1 MARDPYS
8 VLGVSKSAD
17 EKAIRDAYRQLAKKY
32 HPDRN
37 PDDKQAEEKFKAAS
51 AAFEILGDKSKR
63 AKYDRGE
70 IDADGNPRGPFAGGG
85 GWQGGA
91 RRGPHQANGGYGP
104 GAGHGRHQGY
114 DDIGDIFSDMFGGNN
129 PFGNFGGGNGRGQG
143 PMQGRDV
150 RYRMDVEFAE
160 AATGV
165 TKRVTMPDG
174 KTLNVTI
181 PEGLRDGQTLR
192 LRGQGEP
199 GFKGGAPGDVYVEVT
214 VRPHRFF
221 EVDGDNVTLEVPVTL
236 SEAVLGAKIIV
247 PTVHGDVSVGVPKGT
262 SSGASLRLKGKGLKN
277 SKTGATGDQ
286 IVRLK
291 VVLPETPDEEFE
303 QFISNWQGDKD
314 QNPRARMKA

>member
-17 EKAIRDAYRQLAKKY
+17 EKTIRDAYRQLAKKY

-37 PDDKQAEEKFKAAS
+37 PDNKQAEDKFKAAS
-51 AAFEILGDKSKR
+51 AAFDIVGDKEKR

-70 IDADGNPRGPFAGGG
+70 IGPDGNPRGPFAGGG

-91 RRGPHQANGGYGP
+91 RGGPHQANGGYGP
-104 GAGHGRHQGY
+104 GAGQGRHQGY
-114 DDIGDIFSDMFGGNN
+114 DDIGDIFSDI
-129 PFGNFGGGNGRGQG
+129 FGGGAGRGQG

-199 GFKGGAPGDVYVEVT
+199 GFKGGPAGDVYVEVT

-221 EVDGDNVTLEVPVTL
+221 EVEGDNVMLEVPVTL
-236 SEAVLGAKIIV
+236 SEAVLGAKIVV
-247 PTVHGDVSVGVPKGT
+247 PTVHGDVSVGVPRGT

-277 SKTGATGDQ
+277 AKTGNTGDQ

-291 VVLPETPDEEFE
+291 IVLPETTDEEFE
-303 QFISNWQGDKD
+303 QFIASWQGDKD